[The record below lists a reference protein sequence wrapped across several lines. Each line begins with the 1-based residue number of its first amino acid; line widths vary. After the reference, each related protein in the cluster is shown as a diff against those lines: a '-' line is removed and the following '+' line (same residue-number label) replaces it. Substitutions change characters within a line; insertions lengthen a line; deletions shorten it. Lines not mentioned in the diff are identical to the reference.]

1 MGSIGLRLIL
11 PACILSPELHEKLCQ
26 GSCGNGIGK
35 LRPHI
40 VIAGKLLSLF
50 LCLPCH
56 DFQINKKWLQDMLI
70 GTNRV
75 GISNADCLSLYALS
89 HTVRD
94 DAVLGKIP
102 SSDYISGSCGGNA
115 RKKFFSFSIGGILGK
130 EGFLIA
136 VGNQLRAGLGVGI
149 GVMPI
154 QLLFLC
160 KGVSFLIRILVN
172 LVRSNIQHGT
182 NRRTMPYRLQKIYCP
197 HHIGLVGFSGE
208 KVGFPYQGLCR
219 QVENQ
224 FRLRLLHCLS

>member
-26 GSCGNGIGK
+26 GSCGNSIGK

-50 LCLPCH
+50 LCLSCH
-56 DFQINKKWLQDMLI
+56 NFQIDKQRLQNMLI

-94 DAVLGKIP
+94 NSILGKIP
-102 SSDYISGSCGGNA
+102 SPNHISGSCSGNA
-115 RKKFFSFSIGGILGK
+115 WKKFFSFSIGGILGK

-136 VGNQLRAGLGVGI
+136 MGDQLRAGLGVGI

-172 LVRSNIQHGT
+172 LVRSNIQHRADRG
-182 NRRTMPYRLQKIYCP
+182 TMPYRFQKIHRS

-208 KVGFPYQGLCR
+208 QIGFPHQGLCR

-224 FRLRLLHCLS
+224 FRLRLLHRLP